1 MAKGG
6 KQPGAGR
13 PRGKKNKATLE
24 KEAVLKEFKDKVL
37 TSTDIL
43 FNSQL
48 TLARGQTYLYK
59 IEKEVI
65 VGPKGGKTYKNK
77 RPELVTEKWEI
88 EDYLQGLIEEGD
100 KDDENDSRSVYYFL
114 TTKDPDN
121 KAIDSMLDR
130 TFGKATQIIG
140 GDKNNPVSVQVVNY
154 ADNNTTV

>member
-13 PRGKKNKATLE
+13 PKGKKNSATLE
-24 KEAVLKEFKDKVL
+24 KEAILKEYRQKILKSADV
-37 TSTDIL
+37 L
-43 FNSQL
+43 FNAQI

-59 IEKEVI
+59 IEKEEI
-65 VGPKGGKTYKNK
+65 IGPKGGKSYKNK
-77 RPELVTEKWEI
+77 RPELVTSQWEI

-100 KDDENDSRSVYYFL
+100 KDDEDDPNAAYYFL

-130 TFGKATQIIG
+130 TWGKSTQPLA
-140 GDKNNPVSVQVVNY
+140 GDKDNPVIVEIVKY
-154 ADNNTTV
+154 T